1 MSFSI
6 PSSSFL
12 PNAARMRSGVLSG
25 TMSLRPSRRSVSS
38 SFATRHRSV
47 TDLVVHAN
55 PACRILSEPYYFWD
69 WHNSNNKQS
78 SPKRMWFSSS
88 SIDDA
93 KKEGNLDNDNDD
105 DPGYEP
111 NAVKHSLED
120 LNGDPETFTVEV
132 VVNMPDMGEGN
143 NNLIEK
149 WYKQPGDVIKENDI
163 LCDITTPDF
172 TFGMVTE
179 DEFDAIMGEIHVAE
193 GEVADDN
200 APICTIYHQE
210 APGTP

>member
-6 PSSSFL
+6 LSY
-12 PNAARMRSGVLSG
+12 AARMRSGALSG
-25 TMSLRPSRRSVSS
+25 TMSLRPSRSSVSL

-47 TDLVVHAN
+47 TNLVVHAN
-55 PACRILSEPYYFWD
+55 PACRILAEPYYFGA

-78 SPKRMWFSSS
+78 SPKRMWFSSNS
-88 SIDDA
+88 SDDA
-93 KKEGNLDNDNDD
+93 KKEGNLDDGNDD
-105 DPGYEP
+105 DDSGYEP

-120 LNGDPETFTVEV
+120 LSGDPETFTVEV

-143 NNLIEK
+143 DNLIEK
-149 WYKQPGDVIKENDI
+149 WYKQPGDVIKKNDI

-193 GEVADDN
+193 GEVADDD

-210 APGTP
+210 APGTPE